1 MMSEAIK
8 DDIKLT
14 EELKILIE
22 LSLNEENR
30 DVACNIT
37 ALKMGQ
43 LIANTKNLLWNDQL
57 SIILLRE
64 LTKLDSDPLSINSE
78 LNFLPVTLW
87 PINT

>member
-1 MMSEAIK
+1 MSEAIK

-37 ALKMGQ
+37 GLVY
-43 LIANTKNLLWNDQL
+43 KNL
-57 SIILLRE
+57 ILLF
-64 LTKLDSDPLSINSE
+64 LT
-78 LNFLPVTLW
+78 TLHLGDRQ
-87 PINT
+87 NDGQF

>member
-1 MMSEAIK
+1 MSEAIK

-37 ALKMGQ
+37 GLVNKMC
-43 LIANTKNLLWNDQL
+43 
-57 SIILLRE
+57 
-64 LTKLDSDPLSINSE
+64 
-78 LNFLPVTLW
+78 F
-87 PINT
+87 